1 MVMSL
6 MRQANSAKICI
17 WPYFNIS
24 SNFAYGDLVMGTFYW
39 YLQRATA
46 MILLAY
52 VVFVSFS
59 YLIKPWG
66 IDASVWHNDINSLE
80 MKIFTFLFI
89 VSMVIHSIQGLKAVE
104 DDYFSE
110 RTLGMFVSGLGS
122 YARIFRFIYR
132 AFIVLVIL
140 IISYI
145 VVFNYLMGM

>member
-1 MVMSL
+1 
-6 MRQANSAKICI
+6 
-17 WPYFNIS
+17 
-24 SNFAYGDLVMGTFYW
+24 MGTFYW

-52 VVFVSFS
+52 VVFISFS
-59 YLIKPWG
+59 YLVKPWG
-66 IDASVWHNDINSLE
+66 IDASVWHNDITSIG
-80 MKIFTFLFI
+80 MKIFTFLFV
-89 VSMVIHSIQGLKAVE
+89 VSMIIHSIQGLKAVE

-110 RTLGMFVSGLGS
+110 RTLGMFVFGLGS
-122 YARIFRFIYR
+122 NAKIFRFIYR

>member
-1 MVMSL
+1 
-6 MRQANSAKICI
+6 
-17 WPYFNIS
+17 
-24 SNFAYGDLVMGTFYW
+24 MGTFYW

-52 VVFVSFS
+52 VIFISFS

-66 IDASVWHNDINSLE
+66 IDASVWYNDINSSE

-122 YARIFRFIYR
+122 YAKIFRFIYR